1 MRRGDERFHYGV
13 YSPYRRGKPLQDR
26 RDAGCDEPGSVRY
39 FHFYLGENRGGNRKQ
54 GGYEDLEPGD
64 GDRSGDPGRGCDIGE
79 YAEIVREGYQT
90 ILDIKTEEN
99 LESSIDKHLH
109 MRYT

>member
-26 RDAGCDEPGSVRY
+26 RAAGCDEPDSVHY

-64 GDRSGDPGRGCDIGE
+64 RDCPGDFGSGCNIGE
-79 YAEIVREGYQT
+79 YVAIMLSG
-90 ILDIKTEEN
+90 IG
-99 LESSIDKHLH
+99 
-109 MRYT
+109 